1 MDMPRTHDNPLS
13 ALLATSR
20 WLLAAGA
27 LLAATS
33 CGNKTSPGQPDA
45 SGGSSPTG
53 SSGAPAGG
61 SSAVSVAGSSSG
73 ISGGSS
79 GAASTAGGSGGA
91 AGSSGNNASGGS
103 ASGAAGDTGAATLHS
118 WLQAGG
124 PEGTFSV
131 NVSGAPTTW
140 SVAAHK
146 NILWQTNL
154 DNEGQGGIAV
164 AANLLFLTTFL
175 PFTGSK
181 NSLSIEGYAIDRTTG
196 AIKWRTKPLTGN
208 GESSGMAYQYSDATS
223 WTPITD
229 GKYVWFFN
237 STGHMGCWDTTGT
250 PDASGILA
258 PVWEADFAGQD
269 AKYPFNRQH
278 EPFMIGSDLVI
289 LSPLGM
295 GKGDPT
301 PKQAG
306 WNYLH
311 GIDKLTGKT
320 TWVADDASTFYNTA
334 VIGTLP
340 NGMPAVVH
348 GRGGPHGVPE
358 TPIGLSMTSLAPDSM
373 GKSLWQY
380 HSGGAATCTGGSPST
395 PQMCTGGSGTALYTM
410 SWDEKY
416 AYWFNEPPTETL
428 NVLDVATGKP
438 VHGWSLSKLAD
449 VRRWDTATSKYVSM
463 PGVNINNTTDWE
475 YAGTMHV
482 VPDWHSNIVANGYM
496 WFLAVANNNDRW
508 GTHTGPPHC
517 LGRVNVETGKVEY
530 LEVPVGAQRSANAAE
545 QLVYGKDLTTTAMDS
560 KGNDVAEDVPRSH
573 TDGWSSPAFVASPIL
588 LGTKLYFGTTLGIT
602 YVIDA
607 TAKVLDE
614 NAILGIGDLGTLGQ
628 TWSLAGP
635 SFADGVLYHHSSKE
649 VVAIG
654 SQP

>member
-1 MDMPRTHDNPLS
+1 MLNTSHNPRS
-13 ALLATSR
+13 AWPVTSCCR
-20 WLLAAGA
+20 LAAGA
-27 LLAATS
+27 FLATMS
-33 CGNKTSPGQPDA
+33 CSTEPTPRPGHSDVG
-45 SGGSSPTG
+45 GGSSPTG
-53 SSGAPAGG
+53 GSAGSASGGAGSSFAG
-61 SSAVSVAGSSSG
+61 SSASLTAGSSGVSSAGGFASSAGGAGSNTAGGGSSSG
-73 ISGGSS
+73 
-79 GAASTAGGSGGA
+79 AGGATS
-91 AGSSGNNASGGS
+91 AG
-103 ASGAAGDTGAATLHS
+103 TLHI
-118 WLQAGG
+118 WPQAGG
-124 PEGTFSV
+124 PEGTFRA
-131 NVSGAPTTW
+131 NVSGAPTAW
-140 SVAAHK
+140 SVAAQQ

-181 NSLSIEGYAIDRTTG
+181 HSLSIEGYAIDRTTG

-237 STGHMGCWDTTGT
+237 SAGHMGCWDTAGS

-258 PVWEADFAGQD
+258 PVWEADFTGQD
-269 AKYPFNRQH
+269 PAFPFNRQH

-301 PKQAG
+301 PKHTG

-334 VIGTLP
+334 VMGILP

-348 GRGGPHGVPE
+348 GRGGEHGVPE
-358 TPIGLSMTSLAPDSM
+358 TPAGLSMTSLAPGSL

-380 HSGGAATCTGGSPST
+380 DST
-395 PQMCTGGSGTALYTM
+395 AGTALYTM
-410 SWDEKY
+410 SWDERY
-416 AYWFNEPPTETL
+416 AYWFTVPPNESL
-428 NVLDVATGKP
+428 NVLDAATGTP
-438 VHGWSLSKLAD
+438 LHVWSLSKVAD
-449 VRRWDTATSKYVSM
+449 IRRWDTATSKYVSM
-463 PGVNINNTTDWE
+463 AAVNLNNTTDWE

-517 LGRVNVETGKVEY
+517 VGRVNVETGKVEY
-530 LEVPVGAQRSANAAE
+530 LELPVGAQRSLNAAE
-545 QLVYGKDLTTTAMDS
+545 QLVYGKDLTTTAMDA
-560 KGNDVAEDVPRSH
+560 KGNDIAEDVPRSH
-573 TDGWSSPAFVASPIL
+573 TDGWSIPAFFASPIL
-588 LGTKLYFGTTLGIT
+588 LGNKLYFGTTLGIT

-607 TAKVLDE
+607 TANILDE
-614 NAILGIGDLGTLGQ
+614 HAILGIGDLGPLGQ

-635 SFADGVLYHHSSKE
+635 SFADGVLYHHSSKA